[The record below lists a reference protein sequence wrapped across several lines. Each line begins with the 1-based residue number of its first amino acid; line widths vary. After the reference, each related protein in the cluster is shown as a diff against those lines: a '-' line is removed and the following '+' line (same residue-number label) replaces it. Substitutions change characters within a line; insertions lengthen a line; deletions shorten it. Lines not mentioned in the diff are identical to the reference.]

1 METVEVVIKLS
12 KDLYKGIECRNSEL
26 ETEYVCDELMKAIDN
41 GVLLPEN
48 HGRLFIL
55 DEELAKKY
63 FTEFSFSCKK
73 WISEVGISNATL
85 KVIEADKDGE

>member
-1 METVEVVIKLS
+1 MAEIELVIKV
-12 KDLYKGIECRNSEL
+12 DEDEYKARQRWIANPRVLINA
-26 ETEYVCDELMKAIDN
+26 VDKAIAN
-41 GVLLPEN
+41 GTVLPEG

-63 FTEFSFSCKK
+63 FTEFSFSCQK

-85 KVIEADKDGE
+85 KVIEADKEVKE